1 MTILSNPRHERFA
14 QELAKGKSQVEAY
27 ETAGFK
33 NGQKNA
39 HRLGSDEG
47 ILRRVAEIQSER
59 AEMDREAT
67 KQATEALAIDKQWVM
82 ARLIDNATTAA
93 SLEDFGPSN
102 KALEL
107 LGKELGMFIDR
118 KSIDVKNDPRVL
130 TDAELLAIAAALES
144 DGGEGDPDEEGDQ
157 TLVH

>member
-1 MTILSNPRHERFA
+1 MTTLSNPRHEIFA

-47 ILRRVAEIQSER
+47 ILRRVREIQSET
-59 AEMDREAT
+59 AEMDRKALE
-67 KQATEALAIDKQWVM
+67 KATEALAIDKQWVM
-82 ARLIDNATTAA
+82 ARLIDNATQAA

-107 LGKELGMFIDR
+107 LGKELGMFIER
-118 KSIDVKNDPRVL
+118 TENVHVVHDVTDEPL
-130 TDAELLAIAAALES
+130 TEEEWAAEH
-144 DGGEGDPDEEGDQ
+144 P
-157 TLVH
+157 TH